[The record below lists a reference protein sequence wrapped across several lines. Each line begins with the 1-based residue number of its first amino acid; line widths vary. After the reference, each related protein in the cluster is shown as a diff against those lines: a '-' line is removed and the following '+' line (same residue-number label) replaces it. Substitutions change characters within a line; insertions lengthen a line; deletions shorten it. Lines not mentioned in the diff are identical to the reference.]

1 MYAVQIE
8 VDEGEYTF
16 VRKEDPWTYD
26 TEVHIFS
33 TKEQAEAE
41 ATSVLNEWAK
51 EQVITEKQEVTA
63 VVNSTRAPLHPS
75 RSTHTD

>member
-16 VRKEDPWTYD
+16 VRKEDPWTYA

-41 ATSVLNEWAK
+41 ATRWNTGCV
-51 EQVITEKQEVTA
+51 VDYKQYIG
-63 VVNSTRAPLHPS
+63 S
-75 RSTHTD
+75 